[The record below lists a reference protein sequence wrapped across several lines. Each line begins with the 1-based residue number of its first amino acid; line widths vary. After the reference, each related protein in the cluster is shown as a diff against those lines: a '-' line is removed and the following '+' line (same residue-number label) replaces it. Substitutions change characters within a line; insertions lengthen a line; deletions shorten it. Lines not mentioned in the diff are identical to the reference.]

1 MIETNKLIYTYNAE
15 AINRDYQLIKL
26 NSKEYGPDEKP
37 KFIGYVDFYE
47 ALENTPGVAALVG
60 KWRYWYLL
68 ADRKVV
74 SPEEVIRTLSQHRDL
89 QTMEIVPAQV
99 VSEEEF
105 ASTKNKETSLYGYYV
120 VQLLLDL
127 LGYRHFSIQK
137 YQFSNIASELL
148 LVPKDTPA
156 KNILDVWWI
165 RLKKP
170 QSLVIS
176 RTRLSLVKE
185 RKYILNSTNPLFT
198 INAAT
203 RTLKSISRSSALTLD
218 KHTPLYEWRNPYDSR
233 PVVPFADLED
243 PLSDKTR
250 IGIFADVFSL
260 IEGELAPYVSVSR
273 DSLGSWQMIHG
284 LQVLKKTAPG
294 RADSEK
300 DYEGRAVELIGA
312 LRLTSEPKDESAEK
326 KLTALMSARGIRV
339 TKKAK
344 LGLVIVPSKESLA
357 EDDED
362 PYVREQGVQHITFD
376 SLGNGNE
383 NKDAKSRGS
392 KSKVKDSRELDSIIT
407 KILFELAVKQDCM
420 TNTLRF
426 GKELALSEPYR
437 VGLFVQKARKDRT
450 QKNFPELLHIPVL
463 DVFPDGSLK
472 FQILHHEAS
481 LLIQQPDFDR
491 YAYAFTQAVDEKF
504 MEQAGYAPHQLIGF
518 VENARKE
525 ITLLAQTDYCSLMN
539 MDILRSRGEQLAK
552 PLPEAWITFA
562 SIGKK
567 LADLKNEAR
576 GNGVPH
582 RTDTPHREAA
592 IAFFTLDHG
601 KACAALA
608 ELESAK
614 TKKNKSLPEKLT
626 SWIAAFRQDPR
637 APLDKD
643 TLRTLLNAQ
652 FGAASRARDFVAE
665 ALEREGVLLNLPR
678 SQEAK
683 QKELSFKS
691 GLQVCPVTI
700 QGKRVRYYFT
710 GFPVGA
716 ALKTI
721 IPRASV
727 IRVAIPAGD
736 HEPFFEELAPTF
748 LPWIRVDEGTVLPGA
763 FKYLREYARME
774 GGDL

>member
-1 MIETNKLIYTYNAE
+1 MW
-15 AINRDYQLIKL
+15 
-26 NSKEYGPDEKP
+26 PP
-37 KFIGYVDFYE
+37 
-47 ALENTPGVAALVG
+47 LVG
-60 KWRYWYLL
+60 KWKYWYLL

-89 QTMEIVPAQV
+89 QAMEIVPAQV

-127 LGYRHFSIQK
+127 LGYRRFSIK
-137 YQFSNIASELL
+137 EYQFSNIASELL

-165 RLKKP
+165 RMKKP

-176 RTRLSLVKE
+176 KTRLSRVID
-185 RKYILNSTNPLFT
+185 RNYILKGTNPLFT
-198 INAAT
+198 INTAT

-218 KHTPLYEWRNPYDSR
+218 KNTPLYEWRNPYDSR

-243 PLSDKTR
+243 PLSDRTR
-250 IGIFADVFSL
+250 IGIFAEVFSL
-260 IEGELAPYVSVSR
+260 IEGELAPYVSIRR
-273 DSLGSWQMIHG
+273 DPLGSWQMADG

-300 DYEGRAVELIGA
+300 DYEGRAIELIGSVT
-312 LRLTSEPKDESAEK
+312 LTSEPKNEKAEE
-326 KLTALMSARGIRV
+326 KLAALISEKGIRV

-344 LGLVIVPSKESLA
+344 LGLAIVPSKKSLA

-362 PYVREQGVQHITFD
+362 PYERKRGVQHIMLDT
-376 SLGNGNE
+376 LENGN
-383 NKDAKSRGS
+383 KDSKSRGS
-392 KSKVKDSRELDSIIT
+392 KSKDSKVKDSRELDSIIT

-437 VGLFVQKARKDRT
+437 VGLFVQKSRKNRT

-472 FQILHHEAS
+472 FQTLHHEAS

-491 YAYAFTQAVDEKF
+491 YAYAFTQALDEKF
-504 MEQAGYAPHQLIGF
+504 MEQAGYAYYQLIGF

-525 ITLLAQTDYCSLMN
+525 ITLFAQTDYCSLMN

-552 PLPEAWITFA
+552 PLPAAWTTFA
-562 SIGKK
+562 GIGEK
-567 LADLKNEAR
+567 LSDLKNETW

-582 RTDTPHREAA
+582 RTDTSHREAA
-592 IAFFTLDHG
+592 IAFFTLDHEA
-601 KACAALA
+601 ACAVLA

-614 TKKNKSLPEKLT
+614 TKKNKSLPEKLK

-643 TLRTLLNAQ
+643 TLRTLLSAK
-652 FGAASRARDFVAE
+652 FGAASQARDFVAE
-665 ALEREGVLLNLPR
+665 ALEREGVLLNIPR

-700 QGKRVRYYFT
+700 GGKRARYYFT
-710 GFPVGA
+710 GFPLGA
-716 ALKTI
+716 ALKTTI
-721 IPRASV
+721 ARASV

-736 HEPFFEELAPTF
+736 HEPFFEELSPTF

-763 FKYLREYARME
+763 FKYLREYALME
-774 GGDL
+774 GVALRDTYAQ

>member
-74 SPEEVIRTLSQHRDL
+74 TPEEVIRTLSQHRDL
-89 QTMEIVPAQV
+89 QAMEIVPAQV
-99 VSEEEF
+99 VCEEEF

-127 LGYRHFSIQK
+127 LGYRHFGIK
-137 YQFSNIASELL
+137 EYQFSNIASELL

-156 KNILDVWWI
+156 KSILDVWWI

-176 RTRLSLVKE
+176 KTRLSRVKD

-198 INAAT
+198 INTAT

-218 KHTPLYEWRNPYDSR
+218 KNTPLYEWRNPFDSR

-243 PLSDKTR
+243 PLSDQTR

-273 DSLGSWQMIHG
+273 DPLGSWQMVHG

-300 DYEGRAVELIGA
+300 DYEGRARELIGSVT
-312 LRLTSEPKDESAEK
+312 LTSEPKNENAEEQ
-326 KLTALMSARGIRV
+326 LAALMSAKGIRV
-339 TKKAK
+339 TEKAK
-344 LGLVIVPSKESLA
+344 LGLAIVPSKECLA

-362 PYVREQGVQHITFD
+362 PYVRERGVQHITFD

-383 NKDAKSRGS
+383 EKH
-392 KSKVKDSRELDSIIT
+392 SRELDSIIT

-420 TNTLRF
+420 TNTLSF

-437 VGLFVQKARKDRT
+437 LGLFVQKARKNRT

-463 DVFPDGSLK
+463 DVFPDGAIK
-472 FQILHHEAS
+472 FQTLHHEAS

-491 YAYAFTQAVDEKF
+491 YAHAFTQAVDEKF
-504 MEQAGYAPHQLIGF
+504 MEQAGYASYQLIGF

-552 PLPEAWITFA
+552 PLPEVWTTFA
-562 SIGKK
+562 GIGKK
-567 LADLKNEAR
+567 LADLKNAASGSGAPHR
-576 GNGVPH
+576 ADTHH
-582 RTDTPHREAA
+582 RTDASHREAA
-592 IAFFTLDHG
+592 IAFFTLDHE

-626 SWIAAFRQDPR
+626 SWFAAFRQDPR

-665 ALEREGVLLNLPR
+665 ALEREGVLLNIPR

-700 QGKRVRYYFT
+700 KGKRVRYYFT

-763 FKYLREYARME
+763 FKYLREYALME
-774 GGDL
+774 GVALRDFLTD

>member
-68 ADRKVV
+68 ADRKGVT
-74 SPEEVIRTLSQHRDL
+74 PEEVIRTLSQHRDL
-89 QTMEIVPAQV
+89 QAMEIVPAQV
-99 VSEEEF
+99 VCEEEF

-127 LGYRHFSIQK
+127 LGYRHFGIK
-137 YQFSNIASELL
+137 EYQFSNIASELL

-156 KNILDVWWI
+156 KSILDVWWI

-176 RTRLSLVKE
+176 KTRLSRVKD

-198 INAAT
+198 INTAT

-218 KHTPLYEWRNPYDSR
+218 KNTPLYEWRNPFDSR

-243 PLSDKTR
+243 PLSDQTR
-250 IGIFADVFSL
+250 IGIFAEVFSL
-260 IEGELAPYVSVSR
+260 IEGELAPYVSVRR
-273 DSLGSWQMIHG
+273 DPLGSWQMAHG

-300 DYEGRAVELIGA
+300 DYEGRAIKLIGSVT
-312 LRLTSEPKDESAEK
+312 LTSEPKNEKAEEKLAALISAK
-326 KLTALMSARGIRV
+326 GIRV
-339 TKKAK
+339 AKKAK
-344 LGLVIVPSKESLA
+344 LGLAIVPSKESLA

-362 PYVREQGVQHITFD
+362 PYERKRGVQHIMLDT
-376 SLGNGNE
+376 LVGNGN
-383 NKDAKSRGS
+383 
-392 KSKVKDSRELDSIIT
+392 KDSKELDSIIT
-407 KILFELAVKQDCM
+407 KMLFELAVKQDCM
-420 TNTLRF
+420 TNTLCF

-437 VGLFVQKARKDRT
+437 LGLFVQKARKNRT

-463 DVFPDGSLK
+463 DVFPDGAIK
-472 FQILHHEAS
+472 FQTLHHEAS

-491 YAYAFTQAVDEKF
+491 YADAFTQAVDEKF
-504 MEQAGYAPHQLIGF
+504 MEEAGYTSYQLIGF
-518 VENARKE
+518 VENANKE
-525 ITLLAQTDYCSLMN
+525 ITLFAQTDYCSLMN

-552 PLPEAWITFA
+552 PLPAAWTTFA
-562 SIGKK
+562 GIGKK
-567 LADLKNEAR
+567 LSDLKNETWE
-576 GNGVPH
+576 NGVPH
-582 RTDTPHREAA
+582 RANITHRDAA

-601 KACAALA
+601 AACAALA

-614 TKKNKSLPEKLT
+614 TKKNKSLPEKLK

-637 APLDKD
+637 ALLDKD
-643 TLRTLLNAQ
+643 TLRTLLNAK
-652 FGAASRARDFVAE
+652 FGAASQARDFVAE
-665 ALEREGVLLNLPR
+665 ALEREGVLLNMPR
-678 SQEAK
+678 SREAK

-700 QGKRVRYYFT
+700 GGKRARYYFT
-710 GFPVGA
+710 GFPIGA
-716 ALKTI
+716 ALKTTI
-721 IPRASV
+721 ARASV
-727 IRVAIPAGD
+727 IRLAIPAGD
-736 HEPFFEELAPTF
+736 HEPFFEELSPTF

-763 FKYLREYARME
+763 FKYLREYALME
-774 GGDL
+774 GVPLRDFL